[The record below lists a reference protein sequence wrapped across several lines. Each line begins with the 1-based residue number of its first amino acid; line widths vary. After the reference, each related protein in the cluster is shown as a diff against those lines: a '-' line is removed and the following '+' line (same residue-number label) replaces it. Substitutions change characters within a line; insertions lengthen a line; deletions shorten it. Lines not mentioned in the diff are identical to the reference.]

1 MQVSNVTQL
10 GEKNCRQKL
19 VFLQRKILAAKTGF
33 GPIRQKHASKSVG
46 GLWCG
51 VCV

>member
-1 MQVSNVTQL
+1 MRL

-19 VFLQRKILAAKTGF
+19 VFLQLCKILAAKTGF
-33 GPIRQKHASKSVG
+33 WPIRQKHASKSVG